1 MSLANHFE
9 KRKGGGGGHGGGSS
23 GGGSGSRRGISVSV
37 GGTTKSASLLFRLAN
52 CSLAE
57 HKAVEQE
64 IKSMVPSKSI

>member
-1 MSLANHFE
+1 MVVDRLAE
-9 KRKGGGGGHGGGSS
+9 AVALEP
-23 GGGSGSRRGISVSV
+23 GISVSV